1 MTSDLATE
9 PLRAEHR
16 ELLPHLRALQTA
28 ADELAKM
35 DRSEA
40 VRTLGDIVAFLR
52 GHLVPHARAEEAVLY
67 PAVEEAM
74 NAPGATATMRADHA
88 EIVARIGR
96 LADTANA
103 VGERWPDPRL
113 AVDLTH
119 ELVGLSAILLLHFRK
134 EEDVLLP
141 VLDAHLTAEQAS
153 ALFASMGESAHQ

>member
-1 MTSDLATE
+1 
-9 PLRAEHR
+9 
-16 ELLPHLRALQTA
+16 
-28 ADELAKM
+28 M
-35 DRSEA
+35 DRSED
-40 VRTLGDIVAFLR
+40 VRTLDDIVAFLR

-88 EIVARIGR
+88 EIVARIER

-103 VGERWPDPRL
+103 VGESWPAPRL

-141 VLDAHLTAEQAS
+141 VLDAHLTAEQAT
-153 ALFASMGESAHQ
+153 ALFAPMGESAHQ